1 MIRLAHLA
9 SFVSACIILTGI
21 ALAGPVGDFEA
32 SLRSAYADYRSAL
45 FQTNA
50 NNPEQAAKAAVIDK
64 FGPARPFT
72 NIINAEQRHSD
83 AILTLMDAYGVSP
96 PENTYLDDP
105 EVVASVPDSIAEAC
119 RMGVQAEL
127 ANRDLYDVE
136 LIPKATDYPDI
147 VAVLQNLR
155 DASQNRHLPA
165 FQRCS

>member
-1 MIRLAHLA
+1 MLKFKGLVALLVVGLA
-9 SFVSACIILTGI
+9 SSSVA
-21 ALAGPVGDFEA
+21 
-32 SLRSAYADYRSAL
+32 ADTLNEQAQSAL
-45 FQTNA
+45 NA
-50 NNPEQAAKAAVIDK
+50 ALDDEYRAEAFYAAVIDK